1 MNFTEIINLKEKT
14 IYIYPLDLLKVRI
27 WDDVVKKMYTPNNI
41 MDVRAIYD
49 TLKDIFENQVE
60 KNLPTPFG
68 LINNPTKPY
77 GKFDFMRCTA
87 ILDKGNNYIYENDV
101 VEWDNGINS
110 GIGVVTYDYQN
121 MYYKVGD
128 FKLNELLGQ
137 MKILGNIYQNPSYL
151 QIKEDKLKF

>member
-1 MNFTEIINLKEKT
+1 M
-14 IYIYPLDLLKVRI
+14 
-27 WDDVVKKMYTPNNI
+27 
-41 MDVRAIYD
+41 
-49 TLKDIFENQVE
+49 Q
-60 KNLPTPFG
+60 
-68 LINNPTKPY
+68 
-77 GKFDFMRCTA
+77 
-87 ILDKGNNYIYENDV
+87 YENDI

-128 FKLNELLGQ
+128 FKLYELLGQ